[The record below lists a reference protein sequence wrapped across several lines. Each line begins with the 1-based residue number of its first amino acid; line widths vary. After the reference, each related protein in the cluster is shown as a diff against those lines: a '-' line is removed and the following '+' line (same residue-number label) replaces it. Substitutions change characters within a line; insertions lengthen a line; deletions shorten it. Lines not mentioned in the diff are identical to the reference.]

1 MVKIKVRG
9 KRGRGRGGVG
19 GVISHFEYN
28 LIIMPTPLKMSRL
41 LWESV
46 ISMAIMSFVA
56 HGREWEALGY
66 SPCTDTT
73 TPIVCKGTRVCQC
86 VRERKR

>member
-1 MVKIKVRG
+1 MLMIKIKGEREENKTSRWERKIKVKRKG
-9 KRGRGRGGVG
+9 KGRKRRKG

-46 ISMAIMSFVA
+46 ISMVIMRFVA
-56 HGREWEALGY
+56 HVVGGLL
-66 SPCTDTT
+66 
-73 TPIVCKGTRVCQC
+73 
-86 VRERKR
+86 

>member
-1 MVKIKVRG
+1 MGG
-9 KRGRGRGGVG
+9 KDKSQRKEKNGEEEWEGGQEKWGG

-56 HGREWEALGY
+56 HEEWGRHWGTVPVLTQPLQAF
-66 SPCTDTT
+66 
-73 TPIVCKGTRVCQC
+73 TRV
-86 VRERKR
+86 

>member
-1 MVKIKVRG
+1 MKSEDKSQR
-9 KRGRGRGGVG
+9 KREEEREEER

-46 ISMAIMSFVA
+46 ISMAIMSFTA
-56 HGREWEALGY
+56 HEEREG
-66 SPCTDTT
+66 
-73 TPIVCKGTRVCQC
+73 GTGVP
-86 VRERKR
+86 VLY